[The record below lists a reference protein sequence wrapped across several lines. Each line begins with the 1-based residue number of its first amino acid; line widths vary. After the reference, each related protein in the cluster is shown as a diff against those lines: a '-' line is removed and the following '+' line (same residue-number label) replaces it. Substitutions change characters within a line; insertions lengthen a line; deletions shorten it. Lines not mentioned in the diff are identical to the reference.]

1 MSLQSF
7 RANLK
12 PFWAYNH
19 SNATSKL
26 LKTNLFRTNDNSLI
40 SFMKLK
46 LMKHQTNLNIP
57 C

>member
-26 LKTNLFRTNDNSLI
+26 LKTNLLHTNDNSLI